1 MKNQEKS
8 ASIMEKNTAALA
20 QSLAILAFAL
30 KSSVTKSTQ
39 ASRAEFKDSTISIKN
54 KTKAKNKCSIKD
66 RGKNKFSIKAGM
78 IIKSSSLKAISYLS
92 MAKMP
97 SSAYLVLEKK
107 EYLGFTSF
115 P

>member
-39 ASRAEFKDSTISIKN
+39 ASRAEFKN